1 MSTGLMNKSN
11 LSKTKTALSF
21 PWDSDRLSV
30 LHIAYVVQ
38 YSLPLLKKFYAFKGK
53 VSLVWKE
60 IEFISSVS
68 VGEKPQNILYNI
80 SIISPP
86 RQSKKCFNNT

>member
-38 YSLPLLKKFYAFKGK
+38 YSLPLLKKYYAFKGK
-53 VSLVWKE
+53 VSLA
-60 IEFISSVS
+60 
-68 VGEKPQNILYNI
+68 
-80 SIISPP
+80 
-86 RQSKKCFNNT
+86 